1 MPPPSF
7 HLNDTLASSGRA
19 DPHDTMRAKKALKN
33 LGYYE
38 TPDYGM
44 TEYPDTP
51 LFDGVIRFQRDNHLT
66 TDGVMMPG
74 GPTARAI
81 D

>member
-1 MPPPSF
+1 M
-7 HLNDTLASSGRA
+7 LTRSGRA
-19 DPHDTMRAKKALKN
+19 DPQDMINAKKVLKD

-51 LFDGVIRFQRDNHLT
+51 LFDGVTQLQRDY
-66 TDGVMMPG
+66 V
-74 GPTARAI
+74 
-81 D
+81 

>member
-1 MPPPSF
+1 M
-7 HLNDTLASSGRA
+7 LTRSGRA
-19 DPHDTMRAKKALKN
+19 DTQDMFNAKKVLKD

-51 LFDGVIRFQRDNHLT
+51 HFDSVTQLQRDY
-66 TDGVMMPG
+66 V
-74 GPTARAI
+74 
-81 D
+81 